1 MRENRQGVSRTVVIV
16 AIIVIIII
24 VVAGLFALTRPPSTT
39 ATISTTSTTSVVSS
53 SVVSITTA
61 TSSSSS
67 SSLTLANSSVTG
79 STNQIVIDEPNNPD
93 TLDPS
98 SAFSSNGVEVNMNV
112 NMPLVFYAKGSYT
125 QIIPVLAQSWN
136 ESSNGTTYTFFLRP
150 DVYYSNG
157 DPFNAYVVWYNV
169 YRGLITNAPVD
180 FIFGLCLSPSGVTA
194 GDLNSFDNPQNLPN
208 GNTTLL
214 QIMQNSSN
222 SVTVVNSTVVQFH
235 LTYPFTAFLELVM
248 GPPFEYVDPY
258 VVGQHGGV
266 IVNTP
271 NPWMSVNGSTVG
283 DGPYVEQ
290 VFIPNQYTILVS
302 NTNYWAKN
310 ITGNYLLAPGSI
322 PKIILNYKTDE
333 LTRSLDLENDRAQGA
348 IITFNDVSNV
358 LSASKNLYMPSLGPS
373 GDIESILINAEKAPF
388 NNTLVRQA
396 MIDAINISQIQST
409 VYEGYIIPVVGPEPT
424 NIPYY
429 NSSLVPPTINDAKAE
444 ALLTQA
450 GYPGGKGLPPVTF
463 VYPQSEYVSLI
474 AEILTSDLAAVGITL
489 QAQQLTYDT
498 YTSVG
503 GILGNQSGAPN
514 LYYSDWTFYPDFSGY
529 EYLIDAQLG
538 LFPYFNNAT
547 INNLVLESNSQLNS
561 TLRAQEISQITYDVQ
576 QQAAVI
582 WLGQPT
588 DLFETGGGY
597 GPEVWNTC
605 VSGMWYSAAF
615 MSVDFNSL
623 YYTCTPS

>member
-1 MRENRQGVSRTVVIV
+1 M
-16 AIIVIIII
+16 
-24 VVAGLFALTRPPSTT
+24 
-39 ATISTTSTTSVVSS
+39 
-53 SVVSITTA
+53 
-61 TSSSSS
+61 
-67 SSLTLANSSVTG
+67 
-79 STNQIVIDEPNNPD
+79 IDEANNPD

-98 SAFSSNGVEVNMNV
+98 SAFSSNGVEINMNV
-112 NMPLVFYAKGSYT
+112 NMPLIFYAKGSYT
-125 QIIPVLAQSWN
+125 QFIPVLATSWN
-136 ESSNGTTYTFFLRP
+136 ESSDGMTYTFVLRQ
-150 DVYYSNG
+150 DVHYSNG

-180 FIFGLCLSPSGVTA
+180 FIFGLCLNSSGVTA
-194 GDLNSFDNPQNLPN
+194 GDLNSFDNAQNSPN
-208 GNTTLL
+208 GNTTLM
-214 QIMQNSSN
+214 QIMDNASD
-222 SVTVVNSTVVQFH
+222 SVTVLNSSVVQFH
-235 LTYPFTAFLELVM
+235 LEYAFTAFLELVM

-271 NPWMSVNGSTVG
+271 NPWMAVNGSTVG

-290 VFIPNQYTILVS
+290 IFIPNQYTILVS
-302 NTNYWAKN
+302 NPNYWAQN
-310 ITGNYLLAPGSI
+310 MTNNYILAPGAI

-333 LTRSLDLENDRAQGA
+333 LTRSLDLDTDKAQA
-348 IITFNDVSNV
+348 AVITFNDINNV
-358 LSASKNLYMPSLGPS
+358 LQSSKNLYVPNIGPS

-396 MIDAINISQIQST
+396 VINAINMSQIQST

-429 NSSLVPPTINDAKAE
+429 NSSMTPPSINVSKAKA
-444 ALLTQA
+444 LLAEA
-450 GYPGGKGLPPVTF
+450 GYPGGKGLPTVTF
-463 VYPQSEYVSLI
+463 VYPQSEYVNLI
-474 AEILTSDLAAVGITL
+474 AQILVEDFANIGITL

-503 GILGNQSGAPN
+503 GILGNDSGAPN

-538 LFPYFNNAT
+538 LFPYFNNQT
-547 INNLVLESNSQLNS
+547 IHNLVIESNSQLNT
-561 TLRAQEISQITYDVQ
+561 TLRAQEISQITHDVQ

-582 WLGQPT
+582 WLGQAT

-605 VSGMWYSAAF
+605 VGGMWYSAAF

-623 YYTCTPS
+623 RYVCTP

>member
-1 MRENRQGVSRTVVIV
+1 MHEISRGIARGIVVI
-16 AIIVIIII
+16 AIVVIIII
-24 VVAGLFALTRPPSTT
+24 VGAGVFALSRSSTSSTT
-39 ATISTTSTTSVVSS
+39 
-53 SVVSITTA
+53 

-67 SSLTLANSSVTG
+67 SIVSSSSSLSPTSSSPVSTNSTSTS
-79 STNQIVIDEPNNPD
+79 STNQIIIDEPNNPD

-98 SAFSSNGVEVNMNV
+98 SAFSSNGVEVTMNV
-112 NMPLVFYAKGSYT
+112 NMPLIFYAKGSYS
-125 QIIPVLAQSWN
+125 QFIPVLAQSWN
-136 ESSNGTTYTFFLRP
+136 VSSDGKTYTFVLRQG
-150 DVYYSNG
+150 VYYSNG

-169 YRGLITNAPVD
+169 YRGLITNSAVD
-180 FIFGLCLSPSGVTA
+180 FIFGLTLNSSGVTV
-194 GDLNSFDNPQNLPN
+194 GDVNSFDNPQNLPN
-208 GNTTLL
+208 GNNTLL
-214 QIMQNSSN
+214 QIMQNASH
-222 SVTVVNSTVVQFH
+222 SVTVVSQYVVQFH
-235 LTYPFTAFLELVM
+235 LSYPFSSFLGIAV

-271 NPWMSVNGSTVG
+271 NPWMSVNGSIVG

-290 VFIPNQYTILVS
+290 TFVPNQYTILVS
-302 NTNYWAKN
+302 NPHYWAQN
-310 ITGNYLLAPGSI
+310 MTGNYILVPGSI
-322 PKIILNYKTDE
+322 PKIILDYKVDE
-333 LTRSLDLENDRAQGA
+333 LTRSLDLQNNRAQGA
-348 IITFNDVSNV
+348 VITFNDVNNV
-358 LSASKNLYMPSLGPS
+358 LGGSKNLYVPNIGPS
-373 GDIESILINAEKAPF
+373 GDIESFLINTEKAPL

-396 MIDAINISQIQST
+396 IISAINMTQIQST

-429 NSSLVPPTINDAKAE
+429 NSSITPPKQNVTKAQ

-450 GYPGGKGLPPVTF
+450 GYPGGKGVPPITL

-474 AEILTSDLAAVGITL
+474 AQILVQDLSQIGITL
-489 QAQQLTYDT
+489 QPQQLTYDE

-503 GILGNQSGAPN
+503 GILGNNSGSPN

-547 INNLVLESNSQLNS
+547 IHNLIIESNSQLNT
-561 TLRAQEISQITYDVQ
+561 TLRGQEISQIISDVQ
-576 QQAAVI
+576 EQAGVV
-582 WLGQPT
+582 WLGQAT
-588 DLFETGGGY
+588 DLFETGGGF

-605 VSGMWYSAAF
+605 VGGMWYSAAF

-623 YYTCTPS
+623 SYTCTPS